1 MCSRRGATHISILIF
16 GRAAQLVDVGVA
28 DVAAQLC
35 TAKGRDIEV
44 GFLDVD
50 VGALLLLL
58 RRGHGQEERKHHAGR
73 RWATTRAAK
82 IGRSGRSYMPFMPP
96 RLDLT

>member
-50 VGALLLLL
+50 VGALLLT
-58 RRGHGQEERKHHAGR
+58 GGR
-73 RWATTRAAK
+73 REQQRK
-82 IGRSGRSYMPFMPP
+82 NHERSGRRDAKLGHLAWAWTRASETTAPKC
-96 RLDLT
+96 T

>member
-1 MCSRRGATHISILIF
+1 MCSRRGATHISILVF

-58 RRGHGQEERKHHAGR
+58 RRGHGQEERKHHCRGAAGNELPKLGG
-73 RWATTRAAK
+73 A
-82 IGRSGRSYMPFMPP
+82 MPP
-96 RLDLT
+96 RPSST

>member
-1 MCSRRGATHISILIF
+1 MCSRRGATHISILVF

-73 RWATTRAAK
+73 RWAPRAAK
-82 IGRSGRSYMPFMPP
+82 IGRCRP
-96 RLDLT
+96 RRLVST